1 MPELNLDKILASLDL
16 RISEVT
22 LPDEYDQISKD
33 YLGKDSLLA
42 EERKKLPTLSNE
54 DKKTYGKKLTELS
67 KEIESKIESSQKQ
80 FILDTFQKK
89 EKEEFTD
96 ITIDWNRNEGS
107 YKHILSSVMDE
118 VVNIFSSIGYEVAY
132 GPEAETSWH
141 NFDALN
147 TPDWH
152 PARYES
158 DTIYLNSDL
167 ETLLRTQT
175 STVQIRHM
183 EQNDPPVYI
192 VAPGRVFRS
201 DQLDATHSPVFH
213 QLEGLAIDKNLS
225 FTDLKG
231 TLEYFTKEFFG
242 ENIET
247 KFIPHFFP
255 FTEPSAEVL
264 VKWNDGSWLEI
275 LGCGMVDPN
284 VLENVG
290 YSKEYKGFAWGV
302 GIERLAMLRYKI
314 DHIKNFYEN
323 DIRFLEQFWW
333 NYWDRGYK
341 TG

>member
-54 DKKTYGKKLTELS
+54 DKKTYGKRLTELS
-67 KEIESKIESSQKQ
+67 KKIESKIESSKKQ

-89 EKEEFTD
+89 EKDEFTD
-96 ITIDWNRNEGS
+96 ISIDWNRSEGS

-158 DTIYLNSDL
+158 DTIYLNPNL

-323 DIRFLEQFWW
+323 DIRFLEQF
-333 NYWDRGYK
+333 
-341 TG
+341 

>member
-16 RISEVT
+16 RILEVT

-323 DIRFLEQFWW
+323 DIRFLEQF
-333 NYWDRGYK
+333 
-341 TG
+341 

>member
-1 MPELNLDKILASLDL
+1 MPELNFDKVYASLDL
-16 RISEVT
+16 RIKDISNI
-22 LPDEYDQISKD
+22 DEFDDLTKEF
-33 YLGKDSLLA
+33 LGKNSLIS
-42 EERKKLPTLSNE
+42 EERKKLSTLSNE
-54 DKKTYGKKLTELS
+54 DKKSYGIKLTKATELITS
-67 KEIESKIESSQKQ
+67 EIKKQRKFFLNSQFSVRENNEK
-80 FILDTFQKK
+80 LD
-89 EKEEFTD
+89 
-96 ITIDWNRNEGS
+96 ISIDWKPSRGT
-107 YKHILSSVMDE
+107 YKHVLSSVMDE
-118 VVNIFSSIGYEVAY
+118 VVSIFSSIGYEVAH

-158 DTIYLNSDL
+158 DTLYLDKDL

-183 EQNDPPVYI
+183 EENEPPVYI

-213 QLEGLAIDKNLS
+213 QLEGLAIDKNLT

-231 TLEYFTKEFFG
+231 TLEFFVKEFFG
-242 ENIET
+242 SDIET

-264 VKWNDGSWLEI
+264 VKWQNGEWLEI

-284 VLENVG
+284 VLSNVN
-290 YSKEYKGFAWGV
+290 YPDNYKGFAWGV

-314 DHIKNFYEN
+314 DHIKNFYDN
-323 DIRFLEQFWW
+323 DIRFLEQF
-333 NYWDRGYK
+333 
-341 TG
+341 

>member
-22 LPDEYDQISKD
+22 IPDEYDQISKD

-42 EERKKLPTLSNE
+42 EERKKLPNLSNE
-54 DKKTYGKKLTELS
+54 DKKTYGKRLAELS
-67 KEIESKIESSQKQ
+67 KKIESKIESSKKQ

-89 EKEEFTD
+89 EKDEFTD
-96 ITIDWNRNEGS
+96 ISIDWNRNEGS

-158 DTIYLNSDL
+158 DTIYLNPNLD
-167 ETLLRTQT
+167 TLLRTQT

-323 DIRFLEQFWW
+323 DIRFLEQF
-333 NYWDRGYK
+333 
-341 TG
+341 

>member
-42 EERKKLPTLSNE
+42 EERQKLPTLSNE

-323 DIRFLEQFWW
+323 DIRFLEQF
-333 NYWDRGYK
+333 
-341 TG
+341 

>member
-33 YLGKDSLLA
+33 YLGKDSLIA

-67 KEIESKIESSQKQ
+67 KEIESKIESSKKQ

-158 DTIYLNSDL
+158 DTIYLNSNL

-323 DIRFLEQFWW
+323 DIRFLEQF
-333 NYWDRGYK
+333 
-341 TG
+341 

>member
-67 KEIESKIESSQKQ
+67 KKIESKIESSKKQ

-89 EKEEFTD
+89 EKEEFSD

-158 DTIYLNSDL
+158 DTINLNSDL

-323 DIRFLEQFWW
+323 DIRFLEQF
-333 NYWDRGYK
+333 
-341 TG
+341 

>member
-67 KEIESKIESSQKQ
+67 KKIESKITSSKKQ

-89 EKEEFTD
+89 EKDEFTD

-158 DTIYLNSDL
+158 DTIYLHSNL

-323 DIRFLEQFWW
+323 DIRFLEQF
-333 NYWDRGYK
+333 
-341 TG
+341 

>member
-22 LPDEYDQISKD
+22 IPDEYDQISKD

-42 EERKKLPTLSNE
+42 EERKKLPNLSNE
-54 DKKTYGKKLTELS
+54 DKKTYGKRLTELS
-67 KEIESKIESSQKQ
+67 KKIESKIESSKKQ

-89 EKEEFTD
+89 EKDEFTD
-96 ITIDWNRNEGS
+96 ISIDWNRNEGS

-158 DTIYLNSDL
+158 DTIYLNPNL

-333 NYWDRGYK
+333 NYWDHGYK

>member
-1 MPELNLDKILASLDL
+1 MPELNFDKVYASLNL
-16 RISEVT
+16 RIKDIT
-22 LPDEYDQISKD
+22 NIDEFDELTKEF
-33 YLGKDSLLA
+33 LGKNSLIA
-42 EERKKLPTLSNE
+42 EERKKLSSLSSD
-54 DKKTYGKKLTELS
+54 DKKNYGRKLTEATEFITS
-67 KEIESKIESSQKQ
+67 EIKVQRQLFLNSQ
-80 FILDTFQKK
+80 FTSR
-89 EKEEFTD
+89 EEVENTD
-96 ITIDWNRNEGS
+96 ISIDWTPSRGS
-107 YKHILSSVMDE
+107 YKHVLSTVMDE
-118 VVNIFSSIGYEVAY
+118 VVSIFSSIGYEVAH

-158 DTIYLNSDL
+158 DTLYLDKNLD
-167 ETLLRTQT
+167 TLLRTQT

-183 EQNDPPVYI
+183 EENDPPVYI

-213 QLEGLAIDKNLS
+213 QLEGLAIDKNLT

-231 TLEYFTKEFFG
+231 TLEYFVKEFFG
-242 ENIET
+242 NDIET

-264 VKWNDGSWLEI
+264 VKWQNGEWLEI

-284 VLENVG
+284 VLSNVN
-290 YSKEYKGFAWGV
+290 YPDNYKGFAWGV

-314 DHIKNFYEN
+314 DHIKNFYDN
-323 DIRFLEQFWW
+323 DIRFLEQF
-333 NYWDRGYK
+333 
-341 TG
+341 

>member
-54 DKKTYGKKLTELS
+54 DKKTYGKKLTQLS
-67 KEIESKIESSQKQ
+67 KEIESKIESSKKQ

-89 EKEEFTD
+89 EKDEFTD

-132 GPEAETSWH
+132 GPEAENSWH

-323 DIRFLEQFWW
+323 DIRFLEQF
-333 NYWDRGYK
+333 
-341 TG
+341 

>member
-16 RISEVT
+16 RISEVS

-67 KEIESKIESSQKQ
+67 KEIESKIESSKKQ

-89 EKEEFTD
+89 EKDEFTD

-323 DIRFLEQFWW
+323 DIRFLEQF
-333 NYWDRGYK
+333 
-341 TG
+341 

>member
-1 MPELNLDKILASLDL
+1 MPELNFDKVYASLDL
-16 RISEVT
+16 RIKDISNI
-22 LPDEYDQISKD
+22 DEFDDLTKEF
-33 YLGKDSLLA
+33 LGKNSLIS
-42 EERKKLPTLSNE
+42 EERKKLSTLSNE
-54 DKKTYGKKLTELS
+54 DKKSYGIKLTKATEFIS
-67 KEIESKIESSQKQ
+67 SEIQKQ
-80 FILDTFQKK
+80 RKVFLNSQFSVRENNEKLD
-89 EKEEFTD
+89 
-96 ITIDWNRNEGS
+96 ISIDWKPSRGT
-107 YKHILSSVMDE
+107 YKHVLSSVMDE
-118 VVNIFSSIGYEVAY
+118 VVSIFSSIGYEVAH

-158 DTIYLNSDL
+158 DTLYLDKDL

-183 EQNDPPVYI
+183 EENEPPVYI

-213 QLEGLAIDKNLS
+213 QLEGLAIDKNLT

-231 TLEYFTKEFFG
+231 TLEFFVKEFFG
-242 ENIET
+242 SDIET

-264 VKWNDGSWLEI
+264 VKWQNGEWLEI

-284 VLENVG
+284 VLSNVN
-290 YSKEYKGFAWGV
+290 YPDNYKGFAWGV

-314 DHIKNFYEN
+314 DHIKNFYDN
-323 DIRFLEQFWW
+323 DIRFLEQF
-333 NYWDRGYK
+333 
-341 TG
+341 

>member
-89 EKEEFTD
+89 EKDEFTD

-323 DIRFLEQFWW
+323 DIRFLEQF
-333 NYWDRGYK
+333 
-341 TG
+341 

>member
-67 KEIESKIESSQKQ
+67 KEIESKIESSKKQ

-89 EKEEFTD
+89 EKDEFTD

-107 YKHILSSVMDE
+107 YIHILSSVMDE

-323 DIRFLEQFWW
+323 DIRFLEQF
-333 NYWDRGYK
+333 
-341 TG
+341 